1 MRTRNPDHFKLS
13 SALQKSP
20 ARSTSKK
27 RIKTKKTWR
36 KKQPDD
42 EDAKKRWHHLRT
54 AGSAIIPRPFEFSS
68 FVITTNTRQMKR
80 AKGESVRGWG
90 GERRDV
96 GEGGEGREWGKEER
110 RRRAVINGVSAASE
124 SSARIRS
131 PMEFPWLLYW
141 ISFKFVTLSG
151 AMLIAA
157 RYESSR
163 LRGVHLSFR
172 GKLPSRGEES
182 QVSLSFRARTL
193 GSGLRTP
200 RCYPCIR
207 NDSYV
212 KLCLPVAHT
221 HRTL

>member
-1 MRTRNPDHFKLS
+1 M
-13 SALQKSP
+13 
-20 ARSTSKK
+20 
-27 RIKTKKTWR
+27 
-36 KKQPDD
+36 
-42 EDAKKRWHHLRT
+42 
-54 AGSAIIPRPFEFSS
+54 
-68 FVITTNTRQMKR
+68 
-80 AKGESVRGWG
+80 
-90 GERRDV
+90 
-96 GEGGEGREWGKEER
+96 EGGEEEER

-172 GKLPSRGEES
+172 GEES
-182 QVSLSFRARTL
+182 LSRAR
-193 GSGLRTP
+193 GSGLELHTVL
-200 RCYPCIR
+200 CIR

-212 KLCLPVAHT
+212 RKALSPRLSSHPSDCCFGNEFITSLE
-221 HRTL
+221 RLD